1 MDAMKLMQKMGWKP
15 GQGLG
20 KHSQGDSTSITVE
33 VKQDN
38 RGVGIPSSADHWDD
52 MYNAAIKSISVA
64 SDGKSSK
71 ELTKIV
77 VRQPE
82 APEESCYGGLFVRPT
97 KKRSSKQGKVRS
109 SSKLSKPMYRKRMSG
124 KLKRIMKQ
132 DSTLGS
138 EQARDAD
145 SEHR

>member
-1 MDAMKLMQKMGWKP
+1 M
-15 GQGLG
+15 
-20 KHSQGDSTSITVE
+20 
-33 VKQDN
+33 
-38 RGVGIPSSADHWDD
+38 
-52 MYNAAIKSISVA
+52 
-64 SDGKSSK
+64 
-71 ELTKIV
+71 
-77 VRQPE
+77 
-82 APEESCYGGLFVRPT
+82 RPT

>member
-1 MDAMKLMQKMGWKP
+1 MARLESHARPEPSVAEVSWPGPGGPAETADTVADQRAECVVMDAMKLMQKMGWKP

-71 ELTKIV
+71 ELTSRCALQFRRTFAQLTV
-77 VRQPE
+77 
-82 APEESCYGGLFVRPT
+82 SCN
-97 KKRSSKQGKVRS
+97 
-109 SSKLSKPMYRKRMSG
+109 
-124 KLKRIMKQ
+124 
-132 DSTLGS
+132 
-138 EQARDAD
+138 
-145 SEHR
+145 